1 MFLYVPNKTQVHEK
15 GSPKYNLE
23 TWPGLRSVARVGAEV
38 PEPQQPTILQTFVD
52 RYSHFVVVFAFVF
65 VGG

>member
-38 PEPQQPTILQTFVD
+38 PEPQQPTMLKIVENRFC
-52 RYSHFVVVFAFVF
+52 
-65 VGG
+65 